1 MERAFLN
8 YPVVRV
14 KGGQIMHYQFDWE
27 KYSDIARQAVA
38 EGCVLLKN
46 DNNTLPINKGETVS
60 VFGRIQFDYYNSGTG
75 SGGMVNPP
83 YVVSIL
89 DALKASKDISINR
102 ELLSVYEAWTKENP
116 FDMGKGWAQEPWCQ
130 KEMPLTKELVEKASK
145 QSDIAVVIIG
155 RTAGED
161 KDNSAEKG
169 SYLLSDEEDKMLELV
184 CSTFSRVAVLLN
196 VGNVIDMEWTVKY
209 NPQAVLYVWQGGCEG
224 GNGVC
229 DILTGKSNPSGKLVD
244 TIACNILDYPA
255 IDNFG
260 DSERNYYKEDIYVGY
275 RYFETAAKEKVRY
288 PFGYGLSYTTFEYS
302 SDSYKMIGD
311 TINFNVTVTNT
322 GNVPGKQVIQV
333 YVCPPQGLLGKPV
346 RNLVRFAKTELL
358 EPGES
363 ETISFKVM
371 LKELASYDD
380 SGLTNNKSCYVLEE
394 GLYEI
399 YVGFDVRNSSLA
411 GSYTL
416 EKLMAIE
423 ELQEALAPTR
433 TFNRL
438 KPSQDINGSYNMT
451 EEEVPIRTINLKERL
466 NYKGSSFDSFTD
478 DKGYKLKDVY
488 EEKVSLP
495 EFLGQLSDHDLV
507 CMSRGE
513 GMCSPKVTPGTAGA
527 FGGITD
533 KLRYFGIPAACCA
546 DGPSGIRMDDGSK
559 AFSLPNGTDLACSF
573 NVDLIEKLFEMVGME
588 LRKNKVD
595 TILGPGMN
603 IHRCVLNGRNFEY
616 FSEDPYVTGK
626 IAAAELK
633 GMHKYGVTGTIKH
646 FACNNQE
653 FKRTE
658 IDSIVSERAL
668 REIYLKGFEIA
679 VKEGGAYSVMTSYG
693 AINGI
698 WTAGNFDLL
707 NTVLRNEWK
716 FNGIVMTDWWAKMND
731 EGCPASSQNTAAM
744 IRAQNDLFMVTA
756 NPEANSNQDNTEEE
770 LKKSN
775 ISRGQLVRNAINI
788 CSFVLNSPAMK
799 RFMGEEQNWSELNA
813 YKERESIENIIE
825 SGIVKEQLE
834 LEVSNIKTEK
844 GSSVVFDIKTPQKGE
859 YSIKF
864 KMKSDAGEVSQ
875 MPLSI
880 FINNHIIET
889 ITINGTNGKVIE
901 REVNFNAATNI
912 NNYIKLYFGES
923 GIEIIEAKVCKNF

>member
-1 MERAFLN
+1 M
-8 YPVVRV
+8 VRV

-27 KYSDIARQAVA
+27 KYSDIARQAAA

-60 VFGRIQFDYYNSGTG
+60 VFGRIQFNYYYSGTG

-89 DALKASKDISINR
+89 DALKASEDITINQ

-130 KEMPLTKELVEKASK
+130 KEMPLTKELVEKASR

-169 SYLLSDEEDKMLELV
+169 SYLLTDEEDKMLELV

-196 VGNVIDMEWTVKY
+196 VGNVIDMEWIVKY

-229 DILTGKSNPSGKLVD
+229 DILTGKSSPSGKLVD

-288 PFGYGLSYTTFEYS
+288 PFGYGLSYTTFEYF
-302 SDSYKMIGD
+302 SDSYKVIED
-311 TINFNVTVTNT
+311 TISFNVTVKNT
-322 GNVPGKQVIQV
+322 GSVSGKQVIQA
-333 YVCPPQGLLGKPV
+333 YACPPQGSLGKPS
-346 RNLVRFAKTELL
+346 RSLIRFAKTKLL
-358 EPGES
+358 NPGES
-363 ETISFKVM
+363 ETISFEIL

-380 SGLTNNKSCYVLEE
+380 SGATNNKSSYVLEE

-399 YVGFDVRNSSLA
+399 YVGFDVRNTSLA
-411 GSYTL
+411 GNYTL
-416 EKLMAIE
+416 DKLMVVE
-423 ELQEALAPTR
+423 KLQEALAPTR
-433 TFNRL
+433 AFSRL
-438 KPSQDINGSYNMT
+438 KPREETDGSYSMT
-451 EEEVPIRTINLKERL
+451 EEKVPLRTINLKERL

-488 EEKVSLP
+488 EKKVSLP

-533 KLRYFGIPAACCA
+533 KLKYFGIPAACCA

-559 AFSLPNGTDLACSF
+559 AFSLPNGTALASSF

-716 FNGIVMTDWWAKMND
+716 FSGIVMTDWWAKMND

-756 NPEANSNQDNTEEE
+756 NPEANSNQDNAEEE
-770 LKKSN
+770 LKRGN

-799 RFMGEEQNWSELNA
+799 RFIGEEQNWSELNA
-813 YKERESIENIIE
+813 HKERESIENIIE
-825 SGIVKEQLE
+825 GGIVKEQLE

-844 GSSVVFDIKTPQKGE
+844 GSSVIFDIKTPQKGE

-901 REVNFNAATNI
+901 RKVNFYAATNI

-923 GIEIIEAKVCKNF
+923 GIEIIEMKVCRNF